1 MADRKHAEHLIV
13 GGGIIGCSI
22 AYHLTAMG
30 ARDVV
35 ILEKA
40 DLTHGATWH
49 AAGLVGQLRSSRNT
63 TRMLK
68 MSVKLYDRLEEE
80 TGQAV
85 DWKKVGSL
93 RLASSPE
100 RVREVE
106 QLATMAKSFGLD
118 MEIISASEA
127 QKLFPLMTTEGVLCA
142 AYLPT
147 DGQIDPSSVT
157 QALAKGARDRGAKI
171 VRDVRVEDVKS
182 DGRQVT
188 EVVTT
193 DGTWTCDTFINAS
206 GMWSRELGRLS
217 NIRIPACA
225 LEHQYIITDP
235 IPEMPVDMPTMRDPD
250 RLVYYKPEVRGMV
263 IGGYEPNTVPFGDR
277 GIPRDFGRELLGG
290 NFDRFEQ
297 LAMLAAEI
305 TPVVNEVGI
314 REVINGPI
322 PYSADGD
329 FVMGKVP
336 EMDNYFVASGFLY
349 GIAAGGGAGRM
360 MAEWIM
366 EGEPSLDLWPL
377 DVRRFSD
384 HHNTNYFMYN
394 RAVDHYG
401 HHYKLHFPGNETQAA
416 RGIRRSPLYYPLKEK
431 GVVFGSRA
439 GWERPNW
446 FAPEGVEAVDKMSFE
461 RSECNWFD
469 AVAQEHKAV
478 RERVA
483 LIDQTSFAKME
494 LSGPGALGALQK
506 LAVSNMDKPAGSVI
520 YTQLCNERGGIECD
534 LTISRIADDKFYV
547 VTGSSFGVHD
557 FNWIARHL
565 PDDGSVVMNEVTS
578 AFAVINI
585 CGPKSRDVL
594 SSVCETDLSNDAFA
608 FSTCKYIELGA
619 ASVLASRIGY
629 VGELGWELHMP
640 TEFAPHVYELL
651 WETGQEFGIANVG
664 YRAIDTLR
672 MEKGYVYWSSE
683 VTPDYTPYE
692 AGLDFRVHLKSKGD
706 FIGRVALEKQKAD
719 GVEQNLCTF
728 SVEQPVSLYGG
739 ETIYLNGEY
748 VSLTTSGNFG
758 HSVGKS
764 IAFGYLPADIAKQ
777 QNFEIEA
784 FGKRYAARRQDAC
797 LYDPDMERLKA

>member
-157 QALAKGARDRGAKI
+157 QALAKGARDRGARI

-193 DGTWTCDTFINAS
+193 DGIWTCDTFINAS

-277 GIPRDFGRELLGG
+277 GIPHDFGRELLGG

-494 LSGPGALGALQK
+494 LSGPGALRTLQK
-506 LAVSNMDKPAGSVI
+506 LAASNMDKPAGSVI

-594 SSVCETDLSNDAFA
+594 SSVCETDLSNDA
-608 FSTCKYIELGA
+608 LD
-619 ASVLASRIGY
+619 
-629 VGELGWELHMP
+629 P
-640 TEFAPHVYELL
+640 
-651 WETGQEFGIANVG
+651 
-664 YRAIDTLR
+664 LR
-672 MEKGYVYWSSE
+672 
-683 VTPDYTPYE
+683 
-692 AGLDFRVHLKSKGD
+692 
-706 FIGRVALEKQKAD
+706 
-719 GVEQNLCTF
+719 N
-728 SVEQPVSLYGG
+728 
-739 ETIYLNGEY
+739 
-748 VSLTTSGNFG
+748 
-758 HSVGKS
+758 
-764 IAFGYLPADIAKQ
+764 
-777 QNFEIEA
+777 
-784 FGKRYAARRQDAC
+784 
-797 LYDPDMERLKA
+797 

>member
-1 MADRKHAEHLIV
+1 MTDRKHAEHLIV

-157 QALAKGARDRGAKI
+157 QALAKGARDRGARI

-193 DGTWTCDTFINAS
+193 DGIWTCDTFINAS

-277 GIPRDFGRELLGG
+277 GIPHDFGRELLGG

-494 LSGPGALGALQK
+494 LSGPGALRALQK

-784 FGKRYAARRQDAC
+784 FGKRYAARRHDAC

>member
-1 MADRKHAEHLIV
+1 MSDRNHAEHLIV

-68 MSVKLYDRLEEE
+68 MSVELYDKLEEE

-106 QLATMAKSFGLD
+106 QLATTAKSFGLD
-118 MEIISASEA
+118 MEIISATEA
-127 QKLFPLMTTEGVLCA
+127 QKLFPLMTTKGVLCA

-157 QALAKGARDRGAKI
+157 QALAKGARDRGARI
-171 VRDVRVEDVKS
+171 VRNVRVQDVIS
-182 DGRQVT
+182 VGRRVS
-188 EVVTT
+188 EVVTNE
-193 DGTWTCDTFINAS
+193 GIWTCDTFINAS

-217 NIRIPACA
+217 NVRIPACA

-235 IPEMPVDMPTMRDPD
+235 IPGMPKDMPTMRDPD
-250 RLVYYKPEVRGMV
+250 RLVYYKPEMRSMV
-263 IGGYEPNTVPFGDR
+263 IGGYEPNTVPFGDK
-277 GIPRDFGRELLGG
+277 GIPHDFGRELLGG

-297 LAMLAAEI
+297 LAMLAAEV
-305 TPVVNEVGI
+305 TPIVNEVGI

-360 MAEWIM
+360 MAEWIL

-377 DVRRFSD
+377 DVRRFSP
-384 HHNTNYFMYN
+384 HQNTNHFMYR
-394 RAVDHYG
+394 RAIDHYG
-401 HHYKLHFPGNETQAA
+401 HHYKLHFPGNETKAA
-416 RGIRRSPLYYPLKEK
+416 RGIRRSPLYFPLKDK
-431 GVVFGSRA
+431 GAVFGSRA

-446 FAPEGVEAVDKMSFE
+446 FALDGVDPVDEMSFE
-461 RSECNWFD
+461 RSDCNWFD
-469 AVAQEHKAV
+469 AVAREHKAV

-494 LSGPGALGALQK
+494 LSGPGVLDALQK
-506 LAVSNMDKPAGSVI
+506 LCVSNMDKPVGSVI
-520 YTQLCNERGGIECD
+520 YTQLCNERGGVECD
-534 LTISRIADDKFYV
+534 LTISRIEEDRFYV
-547 VTGSSFGVHD
+547 ITGSSFGVHD
-557 FNWIARHL
+557 FNWITCHL
-565 PDDGSVVMNEVTS
+565 PDDGSVVTSEVTS
-578 AFAVINI
+578 AIAVINI
-585 CGPKSRDVL
+585 CGPCSRDVL
-594 SSVCETDLSNDAFA
+594 ARICNDDLSNQAFS
-608 FSTCKYIELGA
+608 FSTCQYIELGA
-619 ASVLASRIGY
+619 ARVLASRIGY
-629 VGELGWELHMP
+629 VGELGWELHIP

-651 WETGQEFGIANVG
+651 WEAGQDFGIVNAG

-672 MEKGYVYWSSE
+672 MEKGYVYWSSDI
-683 VTPDYTPYE
+683 TPDYTPFE
-692 AGLDFRVHLKSKGD
+692 AGLGFRVHLKSKGD
-706 FIGRVALEKQKAD
+706 FIGRAALEKMKAE
-719 GVEQNLCTF
+719 GVPQRLCTF
-728 SVEQPVSLYGG
+728 SVDEPVSLYGG
-739 ETIYLNGEY
+739 ETIYLDGNY
-748 VSLTTSGNFG
+748 VSLTSSGNFG

-764 IAFGYLPADIAKQ
+764 IALGYLPADAAEKTD
-777 QNFEIEA
+777 FEIEA
-784 FGKRYAARRQDAC
+784 FGKRYAARRHDAC
-797 LYDPDMERLKA
+797 LYDPNMERLKA

>member
-277 GIPRDFGRELLGG
+277 GIPHDFGRELLGG

-651 WETGQEFGIANVG
+651 WEAGQEFGIANVG

-728 SVEQPVSLYGG
+728 SVKQPVSLYGG

>member
-494 LSGPGALGALQK
+494 LSGPGALRALQK

-651 WETGQEFGIANVG
+651 WEAGQEFGIANVG

>member
-1 MADRKHAEHLIV
+1 MTDRKHAEHLIV

-157 QALAKGARDRGAKI
+157 QALAKGARDRGARI

-277 GIPRDFGRELLGG
+277 GIPHDFGRELLGG

-728 SVEQPVSLYGG
+728 SVKQPVSLYGG

>member
-157 QALAKGARDRGAKI
+157 QALAKGARDRGARI

-494 LSGPGALGALQK
+494 LSGPGALRTLQK
-506 LAVSNMDKPAGSVI
+506 LAASNMDKPAGSVI

-565 PDDGSVVMNEVTS
+565 PDDGSVIMNEVTS

>member
-193 DGTWTCDTFINAS
+193 DGIWTCDTFINAS

-235 IPEMPVDMPTMRDPD
+235 IPEMPVNMPTMRDPD

-494 LSGPGALGALQK
+494 LSGPGALRTLQK
-506 LAVSNMDKPAGSVI
+506 LAASNMDKPAGSVI

-565 PDDGSVVMNEVTS
+565 PDDGSVIMNEVTS

>member
-157 QALAKGARDRGAKI
+157 QALAKGARDRGARI

-193 DGTWTCDTFINAS
+193 DGIWTCDTFINAS

-277 GIPRDFGRELLGG
+277 GIPHDFGRELLGG

-494 LSGPGALGALQK
+494 LSGPGALRTLQK
-506 LAVSNMDKPAGSVI
+506 LAASNMDKPAGSVI

-784 FGKRYAARRQDAC
+784 FGKRYAARRHDAC

>member
-157 QALAKGARDRGAKI
+157 QALAKGARDRGARI

-277 GIPRDFGRELLGG
+277 GIPHDFGRELLGG

>member
-157 QALAKGARDRGAKI
+157 QALAKGARDRGARI

-193 DGTWTCDTFINAS
+193 DGIWTCDTFINAS

-277 GIPRDFGRELLGG
+277 GIPHDFGRELLGG

-494 LSGPGALGALQK
+494 LSGPGALRALQK

-651 WETGQEFGIANVG
+651 WEAGQEFGIANVG

-784 FGKRYAARRQDAC
+784 FGKRYAARRHDAC

>member
-494 LSGPGALGALQK
+494 LSGPGALRALQK

-728 SVEQPVSLYGG
+728 SVKQPVSLYGG

>member
-651 WETGQEFGIANVG
+651 WEAGQEFGIANVG

>member
-68 MSVKLYDRLEEE
+68 MSVELYDRLEEK

-157 QALAKGARDRGAKI
+157 QALAKGARDRGARI

-193 DGTWTCDTFINAS
+193 DGIWTCDTFINAS

-565 PDDGSVVMNEVTS
+565 PDDGSVIMNEVTS

-651 WETGQEFGIANVG
+651 WEAGQEFGIANVG

>member
-277 GIPRDFGRELLGG
+277 GIPHDFGRELLGG

-692 AGLDFRVHLKSKGD
+692 AGLDFRVHLKLKGD